1 MESDENQSNKV
12 VSKISMKGVQ
22 NNTYVIRCLKKKL
35 LVLDIN
41 GLLADIVSPPPEGLK
56 PDTIIARR
64 AIFKRPFYLE
74 FLNFC
79 FDKFEV
85 AVWSSRTKYPSPIL
99 TFNFHLLFAAS
110 QCNVNLC
117 GYYDFCRENTDMVID
132 YLMGSMKHKLLFCW
146 DASHCTKTTFKTVEN
161 KHKPVVFKDMRKIWE
176 KHDPSL
182 PWEKGYYNES
192 NTLLLDD
199 SPYKALLNPPQN
211 SVFPHTFS
219 FQDRSDNSLGMLVCA
234 INVFGDGG
242 DVRKYLDGLAN
253 AESMNKYVEEHPF
266 GQQPITKTSP
276 SWNYYHNVVA
286 TLSTSQHGK
295 ISPMYFLAV
304 SPVSVLMLY

>member
-79 FDKFEV
+79 FEKFEV
-85 AVWSSRTKYPSPIL
+85 AVWSSRTKYPSPIS
-99 TFNFHLLFAAS
+99 S
-110 QCNVNLC
+110 Q
-117 GYYDFCRENTDMVID
+117 
-132 YLMGSMKHKLLFCW
+132 

-219 FQDRSDNSLGMLVCA
+219 FQNRSDNSLGDR
-234 INVFGDGG
+234 GDL
-242 DVRKYLDGLAN
+242 RKYLDGLAN
-253 AESMNKYVEEHPF
+253 AENMNKYVEEHPF

-295 ISPMYFLAV
+295 SDITYKVIIPK
-304 SPVSVLMLY
+304 

>member
-12 VSKISMKGVQ
+12 VSKISMKGVE

-85 AVWSSRTKYPSPIL
+85 AVWSSRTK
-99 TFNFHLLFAAS
+99 
-110 QCNVNLC
+110 
-117 GYYDFCRENTDMVID
+117 ENTDMVID

-295 ISPMYFLAV
+295 SDITYKVIIPK
-304 SPVSVLMLY
+304 